1 MGPLFRGTFM
11 DLRNALDYGI
21 IYVMKLFIATHNA
34 HKVREISQ
42 ILPEDFEV
50 IADDPQG
57 VDENA
62 PTFAG
67 NALIKVRAIAARHPG
82 AWCMADDS
90 GLEVV
95 ALHGAPGVHSA
106 RYAGEECSTPA
117 NNALLLKNLTGVQD
131 RRANFTCAI
140 ALIDPN
146 GREHLA
152 LGRCYGHIAEA
163 PSGAAGFGYD
173 PLFIPD
179 GETRSF
185 GELSA
190 AEKNAISHRAKAL
203 EQARE
208 ICRGTPCTVKGI
220 VFDFGGVMT
229 TSVMPDRLK
238 PVMASLG
245 IPWDVLVRGF
255 KKYRNLHDGGFLT
268 LAEMYEKIWADEGIT
283 VSTTD
288 LHRIVEVDRSSWL
301 YRNERTLEWM
311 KTLRAQGYRIGILT
325 NMSNEFAP
333 LFRKYF
339 GDYIAQASSLVISGE
354 EKLYKPQREIYDLAQ
369 SRMELPAANLVFI
382 DDTQTNIDA
391 AKNVGWHGIR
401 FESIDQATRDFAS
414 LS

>member
-1 MGPLFRGTFM
+1 
-11 DLRNALDYGI
+11 
-21 IYVMKLFIATHNA
+21 MKLFIATHNA

-82 AWCMADDS
+82 TWCMADDS
-90 GLEVV
+90 GIEVV

-140 ALIDPN
+140 ALIDPE
-146 GREHLA
+146 GHEHLA
-152 LGRCYGHIAEA
+152 LGRCYGHIAHA

-179 GETRSF
+179 GQTRSF
-185 GELSA
+185 GGLSA

-203 EQARE
+203 EQARQ
-208 ICRGTPCTVKGI
+208 ICRGEHRPVKGV

-238 PVMASLG
+238 PIMASLG

-268 LAEMYEKIWADEGIT
+268 LAEMYAKIWADEGIN

-288 LHRIVEVDRSSWL
+288 LNRIVEVDRSSWL

-311 KTLRAQGYRIGILT
+311 KALRADGYRIGILT

-339 GDYIAQASSLVISGE
+339 GDYIAQASALVISGE

-391 AKNVGWHGIR
+391 ATSAGWRGIR
-401 FESIDQATRDFAS
+401 FESNDQATRDFAA